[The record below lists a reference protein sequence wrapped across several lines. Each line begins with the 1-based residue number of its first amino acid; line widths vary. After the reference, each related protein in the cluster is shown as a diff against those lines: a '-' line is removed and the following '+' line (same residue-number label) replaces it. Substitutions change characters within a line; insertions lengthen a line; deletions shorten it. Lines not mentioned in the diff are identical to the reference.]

1 MVIMSSVQTLF
12 LETKPSAL
20 FFRAA
25 VPGAIGMIASNIYF
39 SFEMLLVGRFLGQ
52 TAFAGGNLAMPLL
65 LIAYAVADMIAVGSS
80 IVISLKLGEG
90 KKDEADRIFT
100 IAVFAASILATSAAI
115 LLTVI
120 GPWFFRLMGAD
131 EALMR
136 EAIIYLGVYTLF
148 MPLSCLVFVFD
159 NYLKICGRVRFS
171 MVMNIVLAVLSLSF
185 ELVFLCILRKG
196 IGFAALGTSLGMS
209 ITCIICMMPFIRGKM
224 ALRFMRVRPSL
235 LFLKEIFT
243 QGLPS
248 FLNNMSGRI
257 TSILMNTLLLHLGGG
272 IAVSIYGVFMNIDS
286 IIVPG
291 MYGVF
296 DSLQPAIGYNW
307 GAERRARAA
316 AIARYCVIALAII
329 CLVFTIIIELFPG
342 QLFSLFLE
350 SGIDEM
356 NLAAHAIS
364 IMGLTYLVR
373 WISYSCQSFS
383 SAIGNNREAT
393 VLSLCSALIFPL
405 MMMFLL
411 RNTGLEGL
419 WYVMPSSALL
429 TSAVSAVIYFA
440 QIRRIVKG

>member
-1 MVIMSSVQTLF
+1 MDSEKEFF
-12 LETKPSAL
+12 LKTSPTRL

-100 IAVFAASILATSAAI
+100 IAVFAASILATSAAV

-131 EALMR
+131 ETLMR

-185 ELVFLCILRKG
+185 ELVFLCILRKE

-224 ALRFMRVRPSL
+224 ALRFVRVRPSL

-272 IAVSIYGVFMNIDS
+272 MAVSIYGVFMNIDS

-307 GAERRARAA
+307 GAGRKERTAR
-316 AIARYCVIALAII
+316 IARCCVIALAVM
-329 CLVFTIIIELFPG
+329 CLVFTALLELFPG
-342 QLFSLFLE
+342 QIFSLFLE
-350 SGIDEM
+350 SGQDELQ
-356 NLAAHAIS
+356 LAVHAIS

-383 SAIGNNREAT
+383 SAIGTNREET
-393 VLSLCSALIFPL
+393 VLSICNALLFPML
-405 MMMFLL
+405 MMFIL
-411 RNTGLEGL
+411 RGTGLEGL
-419 WYVMPSSALL
+419 WFVTPSAAVL
-429 TSAVSAVIYFA
+429 TSIVAAVIYA
-440 QIRRIVKG
+440 LQIRKILR